1 MKLSISRDNSNL
13 TPEQPSIDENIEKAN
28 KELKEYVDKLDRD
41 EIPMWLTNIIISI
54 FQKGDERIMDKF
66 VADGLKAIQKTELD
80 DKVYVILADM
90 MKEQIPG
97 TDYEP
102 IIGEAMVG
110 IGEQLKKPVKK

>member
-1 MKLSISRDNSNL
+1 MNGLSISRGDDL
-13 TPEQPSIDENIEKAN
+13 TPEQPTVDDNIEKAN
-28 KELKEYVDKLDRD
+28 EQLKEYADSLDR
-41 EIPMWLTNIIISI
+41 EELPMWLTNLIIRI
-54 FQKGDERIMDKF
+54 FKGDERIMDKF
-66 VADGLKAIQKTELD
+66 VAEGLKAIQKTELD

-110 IGEQLKKPVKK
+110 IGEQLKKPVEK